1 MRNEPRS
8 AKSTL
13 WPNSRPSRTIAPRL
27 MRALLTSPAD
37 SEVSR
42 TIRSTTILFVR
53 CCCET
58 GWAKYT
64 VYPFRLP
71 IGCVFD
77 FTKKSIILFNCF
89 GYQLYNAV
97 LSCLLLTAFNTHIRV
112 MMNTLIRI
120 LPVTLIRVLGHT
132 LVWVSSNHLYMVCH
146 SLAVLM
152 LYILLSITVVVRS
165 LRTIFVVLLL
175 FLYHFIYTYNET

>member
-1 MRNEPRS
+1 
-8 AKSTL
+8 
-13 WPNSRPSRTIAPRL
+13 
-27 MRALLTSPAD
+27 
-37 SEVSR
+37 
-42 TIRSTTILFVR
+42 
-53 CCCET
+53 
-58 GWAKYT
+58 
-64 VYPFRLP
+64 
-71 IGCVFD
+71 
-77 FTKKSIILFNCF
+77 
-89 GYQLYNAV
+89 
-97 LSCLLLTAFNTHIRV
+97 

>member
-1 MRNEPRS
+1 M
-8 AKSTL
+8 
-13 WPNSRPSRTIAPRL
+13 APRL
-27 MRALLTSPAD
+27 MSALLTSPAER
-37 SEVSR
+37 EVSR

-53 CCCET
+53 CCCDT

-77 FTKKSIILFNCF
+77 FTTKSIILFNCF

-120 LPVTLIRVLGHT
+120 LPVTLIWVLGHT

-152 LYILLSITVVVRS
+152 LYILFLSLLWCAVYVPYLLFFCFFFTI
-165 LRTIFVVLLL
+165 LYIHIMKPKIFVT
-175 FLYHFIYTYNET
+175 IPM